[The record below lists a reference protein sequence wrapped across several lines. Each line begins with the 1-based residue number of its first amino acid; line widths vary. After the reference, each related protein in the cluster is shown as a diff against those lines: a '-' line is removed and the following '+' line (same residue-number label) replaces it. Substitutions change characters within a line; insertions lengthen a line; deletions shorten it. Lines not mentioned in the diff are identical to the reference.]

1 MGMAAGQ
8 ARLLSITSRMS
19 DNELRAQL
27 INNDKMRLA
36 TKSSQVSE
44 AYVQALNEA
53 NLMFANY
60 DKDNNASYQQLT
72 FNALTAYNPY
82 NNQYA
87 LTNASG
93 KILVSENDANNFKNT
108 NSLEA
113 FLGKYGL
120 EQTTTYWNSIA
131 TADPNKREEYNGK
144 KLVFY
149 PTTSVDDKGN
159 TVYSEGYKPD
169 VLRKMY
175 EGQAEEPD
183 CTVGIDDDNCHNANL
198 HSYMDIKSSDF
209 YYNYTTAVEQYET
222 ARDNM
227 LKQVYPKMLEI
238 LKGHEGLEGLLPK
251 NTPIDKLKDKIDG
264 LMTSPSYVKEDW
276 KQFLTNLATKAEYA
290 NDGYDT
296 YNLKLD
302 NGISQDT
309 NYIYLENFVAIDTNN
324 RKVYQ
329 LDSDGKANTTSGPIA
344 ATWTD
349 NKDDTNNFD
358 IKFYY
363 TEDTNGVL
371 TFSNTPQTGY
381 RQVIYEGV
389 PKAPAVCDND
399 TNVLVKVSI
408 TEDEKA
414 KIADDIIN
422 TIYESVYTLF
432 DPNKFIGPGLD
443 AGAQN
448 GEGVYAKFIAAG
460 NNLLE
465 ILSCG
470 DNIDKTKEYGNFDFY
485 DLLTDPVSLL
495 KEVGNQT
502 SNEFIYKGVTFKQ
515 YDNILALKNVQVL
528 DAVMDTYG
536 EPKFT
541 WIDKSSPNK
550 SYNENATAKAQW
562 YTNLYERMQKGY
574 SVLKDGLASSSEWIR
589 FAFESGIV
597 TMQQVDSYNNW
608 NNLIYTNCSD
618 ITEQTDA
625 AAVAKAEAEYN
636 AAMNKIENKDKM
648 YDLELKNIDTEHNSL
663 QTEYESIK
671 TAIDKHIERAF
682 KIYS

>member
-93 KILVSENDANNFKNT
+93 KILVSENDANNFKKS
-108 NSLEA
+108 NSLEE

-120 EQTTTYWNSIA
+120 EQTTTYWDSIA
-131 TADPNKREEYNGK
+131 TADPNKRDEYNGK

-159 TVYSEGYKPD
+159 TVYSEGYTPTELKT
-169 VLRKMY
+169 MY
-175 EGQAEEPD
+175 DGNKDHTCE
-183 CTVGIDDDNCHNANL
+183 VGIDDDSCVDANL

-209 YYNYTTAVEQYET
+209 YYKYIAAVEQYET

-227 LKQVYPKMLEI
+227 LKQVYPKMFEKLET
-238 LKGHEGLEGLLPK
+238 LLPK
-251 NTPIDKLKDKIDG
+251 GTTIDKLAGLINTIKDSD
-264 LMTSPSYVKEDW
+264 YVKADCKE
-276 KQFLTNLATKAEYA
+276 FLGRLATQATYA
-290 NDGYDT
+290 NSGWESQELIYEDGYTKHD
-296 YNLKLD
+296 
-302 NGISQDT
+302 Q
-309 NYIYLENFVAIDTNN
+309 YIYL
-324 RKVYQ
+324 
-329 LDSDGKANTTSGPIA
+329 
-344 ATWTD
+344 
-349 NKDDTNNFD
+349 NNFIAVNPEKGECYSLDKDSKTAQD
-358 IKFYY
+358 ITSSIFYTKYDKDNITIQFYY
-363 TEDTNGVL
+363 KENEDGTVSFSKKPNGGTL
-371 TFSNTPQTGY
+371 MRFENIPSTLNFKEDHK
-381 RQVIYEGV
+381 I
-389 PKAPAVCDND
+389 KALIGIGSD
-399 TNVLVKVSI
+399 K
-408 TEDEKA
+408 EEKT
-414 KIADDIIN
+414 KIAENIIN
-422 TIYESVYTLF
+422 TIYESVYALF
-432 DPNKFIGPGLD
+432 DPNKFINATELNY
-443 AGAQN
+443 GAPK
-448 GEGVYAKFIAAG
+448 GEGVYDKFIAAG

-465 ILSCG
+465 IMACRKLSET
-470 DNIDKTKEYGNFDFY
+470 DMKNDYGFEFY
-485 DLLTDPVSLL
+485 NLLTDPVSLL
-495 KEVGNQT
+495 EKVTNNGNTFSYKKVDLEVDLEVNF
-502 SNEFIYKGVTFKQ
+502 NQ
-515 YDNILALKNVQVL
+515 YDNIKALANVQVL

-541 WIDKSSPNK
+541 WIDTSSPTNG

-618 ITEQTDA
+618 ITEQTDS